1 MILAQSTPPHL
12 LHALQPR
19 GVGGARVNAGVG
31 HRKGPLNHLPLRS
44 ASPPLL
50 QMHGLRLRV
59 MIHVHSIAPVAILVK
74 TYLLVDGVMDSVG
87 QAHHLMLVQQLPR
100 DAKFL
105 SIHFGDGLHALT
117 NRSRLLLIHVSHVM
131 GDMHSTQVNVFSA
144 MLVHGPP

>member
-31 HRKGPLNHLPLRS
+31 HCKGQLNHLPLRS

-59 MIHVHSIAPVAILVK
+59 MIHVHSIATVAIRVK
-74 TYLLVDGVMDSVG
+74 TEVIVDGVVDSVG
-87 QAHHLMLVQQLPR
+87 LEHHLMLVQQLPR
-100 DAKFL
+100 NAKF
-105 SIHFGDGLHALT
+105 IRICFGDGLHALL
-117 NRSRLLLIHVSHVM
+117 NRSRLLLVHVSHVM
-131 GDMHSTQVNVFSA
+131 GGMH
-144 MLVHGPP
+144 